1 MSTVPTHPINPSI
14 TIKEAMSK
22 AASLYQSIL
31 INEHIQETIKN
42 KIETIEM
49 FELMQNISSEELF
62 EVINSVS
69 SYDSTKDIIERIK
82 ETFKVSNNDSPEL
95 IKIKSEH
102 AELEEIINSLYKQ
115 LHNLT

>member
-1 MSTVPTHPINPSI
+1 MTPTHQNPTPL

-31 INEHIQETIKN
+31 INEHIQETIEN
-42 KIETIEM
+42 KAETLEM

-62 EVINSVS
+62 EIVNSVS

-82 ETFKVSNNDSPEL
+82 ETFKVNSTDSPEL
-95 IKIKSEH
+95 TKLKEEH
-102 AELEEIINSLYKQ
+102 AELERCIEALYKQ
-115 LHNLT
+115 LHNLS

>member
-22 AASLYQSIL
+22 ATSLYQSIL

-42 KIETIEM
+42 KAETLEM
-49 FELMQNISSEELF
+49 FELMQNISSEELY
-62 EVINSVS
+62 EIVNSVS

-82 ETFKVSNNDSPEL
+82 ETFKVNNTDSPEL
-95 IKIKSEH
+95 TKLKEEH
-102 AELEEIINSLYKQ
+102 AELERCIEALYKQ
-115 LHNLT
+115 LHNLS